1 MPFNLKVGGAWV
13 PGTGA
18 KVKVGGAW
26 NTVENI
32 QVKIGGA
39 WQTAFTNSIS
49 PGITA
54 TVTPNPSTFSQDV
67 TISGFVL
74 PVPTGGTVLVR
85 DSGDSPVGTQA
96 NVDTSTGA
104 YSIIIPD
111 QGIGTYTFSVN
122 YSGFS
127 LYQPASTNATVNVG
141 TIPTTTSLTTSTA
154 SYVYNGTRATLS
166 GTVSPTPL
174 TGGSVTI
181 SNLSQGTIGVA
192 DVSVV
197 NGSYSLLVPVKD
209 VGSYTNISA
218 LFGGSGNYASSTS
231 GTVSYSVTQAS
242 TTLTANTSSSSV
254 QAGSSVALTATLT
267 TASVN
272 LSGRTITFQG
282 LNSSSVWV
290 SLGTGVTNAS
300 GAATFA
306 WTAVS
311 GYTQI
316 RAIYGGE
323 TNYSGQTSAGVAIS
337 IFTNI
342 ATTTSIARS
351 ASTYAYNGTRV
362 TISGTVSPVPT
373 GGTVRITGSID
384 GAAASDFATSV
395 AVNTTSG
402 AYSAVMPVQNV
413 GSYTSV
419 TATYSG
425 SGVYLSSAS
434 GTTSYD
440 ITKASTSITA
450 PAGFTNNFGT
460 AVTSSTKLTTGGV
473 GFSGQTV
480 VFQSSIDAGAN
491 WSTIASKTT
500 DANGDASVDWTPG
513 NSNTDR
519 VRAVHNGSTN
529 FSSSTSS
536 AGTIYLRTLKTAE
549 YTPANVSFSSP
560 DDWQMRALNTNP
572 DQIASAFVMPTPPG
586 TYTDLQI
593 YSMECKAAGATIAGA
608 SAEPGSLRLCIWS
621 DGGTLLSAGPT
632 ERPAARTNGD
642 FGTTNQAVVSSDIP
656 NIAVTAGTTYLAGF
670 WRQDNSASYTTQ
682 WAMDTA
688 TGTTMYYD
696 TTAGAAPENF
706 NKNSTFNNKSI
717 LFRVQYSYYS

>member
-13 PGTGA
+13 PGAGA

-26 NTVENI
+26 NTVESI
-32 QVKIGGA
+32 QVKVGGA

-54 TVTPNPSTFSQDV
+54 TVTPNPSAFSQDV

-96 NVDTSTGA
+96 NVNTSTGA
-104 YSIIIPD
+104 YSITIPD
-111 QGIGTYTFSVN
+111 QGVGTYTFSVN

-127 LYQPASTNATVNVG
+127 LYQPASTNVTVNVG
-141 TIPTTTSLTTSTA
+141 TIPTTTTITRSAST
-154 SYVYNGTRATLS
+154 YVYNATRVTLS

-197 NGSYSLLVPVKD
+197 NGSYSLVVPVRD
-209 VGSYTNISA
+209 VGSYTGISA
-218 LFGGSGNYASSTS
+218 SYGGSGNYAASVS
-231 GTVSYSVTQAS
+231 GETSYSVTQAA
-242 TTLTANTSSSSV
+242 TTLTTTRSSASV
-254 QAGSSVALTATLT
+254 QVGSSLTLTGTLT
-267 TASVN
+267 TQGAN

-282 LNSSSVWV
+282 LNASSVWV
-290 SLGTGVTNAS
+290 NLGTGVTNGS
-300 GAATFA
+300 GIATFV

-311 GYTQI
+311 GYTQA
-316 RAIYGGE
+316 RSVYAGE
-323 TNYSGQTSAGVAIS
+323 TNYSAQTSAGVA
-337 IFTNI
+337 FTVFSEI
-342 ATTTSIARS
+342 ATSTSITRS
-351 ASTYAYNGTRV
+351 VSTYTYNGTRV
-362 TISGTVSPVPT
+362 TISGAVSPVPS
-373 GGTVRITGSID
+373 GGTVTISGSID
-384 GAAASDFATSV
+384 GAAATNFATSV
-395 AVNTTSG
+395 AVNTSTG
-402 AYSAVMPVQNV
+402 AYSAVMPIQNV

-419 TATYSG
+419 QATYSG
-425 SGVYLSSAS
+425 SGIYLSSGS

-460 AVTSSTKLTTGGV
+460 AVTSSTTLTTGGV
-473 GFSGQTV
+473 AFANQTV

-491 WSTIASKTT
+491 WSTIASRTT
-500 DANGDASVDWTPG
+500 DANGNASVDWTPG

-529 FSSSTSS
+529 YSSSTSS

-572 DQIASAFVMPTPPG
+572 DQIASSFVMPTPAG

-593 YSMECKAAGATIAGA
+593 YSMECKAAGATISGA

-688 TGTTMYYD
+688 TGTTLYYD
-696 TTAGAAPENF
+696 TTAGTSPEAF
-706 NKNSTFNNKSI
+706 NKNTTFNNKSL